1 MSKTSPLPCTEPSAW
16 RAPVPTPRPS
26 WGLRVLHRTTS
37 PAGARPLQPQQRV
50 GAERPAEPA
59 EGMRRPERQGAG
71 RERATDPVLTPT
83 ATGPAQKLLF
93 LRVPDEFLPA
103 ALLLGFSAGHA
114 GGSAAAT
121 EAEGGDCGVRPRSFP
136 AAARRP
142 DLTLRKLHPPL
153 PLRRSECQTRGGG
166 AAAGGGGGGGGG
178 RDRAGWV
185 APSPAPIGGHAAAH
199 GLSLVRH
206 ALLLPLGFG
215 GSAYPQ
221 LSLPPPLGTRA
232 RPPPPTTSAET
243 GRGRRKSEDKTDRRT
258 AEPAR
263 VRLPRSGN

>member
-1 MSKTSPLPCTEPSAW
+1 MHRTLCLACSGPHPASVLG
-16 RAPVPTPRPS
+16 TPRSAQDDKPS
-26 WGLRVLHRTTS
+26 RREATPPS
-37 PAGARPLQPQQRV
+37 PARGSGA
-50 GAERPAEPA
+50 A
-59 EGMRRPERQGAG
+59 RRACGGDAPPG
-71 RERATDPVLTPT
+71 RDKALGERAMDPVLTPT

-166 AAAGGGGGGGGG
+166 AGAGGGGGGGGG
-178 RDRAGWV
+178 RDRAGWA

-206 ALLLPLGFG
+206 ALLLPLGLE
-215 GSAYPQ
+215 GSAYPP

-232 RPPPPTTSAET
+232 RPPPPTTAAET
-243 GRGRRKSEDKTDRRT
+243 GRGRRSQK
-258 AEPAR
+258 
-263 VRLPRSGN
+263 